1 MYRITKIRSKYYA
14 YEIHDI
20 ISDEENI
27 ERFIEEGPVIIVRDL
42 EDLKELD
49 IYEDQIELVTS
60 EK

>member
-42 EDLKELD
+42 ED
-49 IYEDQIELVTS
+49 QIELVTS